1 MLVYRT
7 GRLVSQ
13 SAEAGKCDLIEQFA
27 ALFAVVAMSRISYQ
41 AILALQVSGSGR
53 DAFGVMRTQFA
64 GGKHSTL
71 RLRREHMA
79 RRFCFSSRIFRI
91 NGIGSVTP
99 RPFQT
104 NHAARSPGCRYDFEG
119 KRFVWILSDPG
130 YSVLILAIW
139 RSFRNVLLIQQA
151 DRSDE
156 SYTL

>member
-7 GRLVSQ
+7 GRRVAIRRSRLVRSARTVCSPVRCSRDEPDLVSGHSGLAGFRERARRVWGDAHSVCRGEAFDAP
-13 SAEAGKCDLIEQFA
+13 SAK
-27 ALFAVVAMSRISYQ
+27 RNTW
-41 AILALQVSGSGR
+41 R
-53 DAFGVMRTQFA
+53 DAFAF
-64 GGKHSTL
+64 L
-71 RLRREHMA
+71 
-79 RRFCFSSRIFRI
+79 SRIFRI

-104 NHAARSPGCRYDFEG
+104 NHAARSPGCRFGFEG

-130 YSVLILAIW
+130 YSVLISAIW

>member
-13 SAEAGKCDLIEQFA
+13 SAEAGKCDLLEQFA

-64 GGKHSTL
+64 GGSIRSSVCEGNTW
-71 RLRREHMA
+71 RDA
-79 RRFCFSSRIFRI
+79 FAFSSRIFRI

-104 NHAARSPGCRYDFEG
+104 NHAARSPGCRFGFEG

-130 YSVLILAIW
+130 YSVLISAIW

>member
-13 SAEAGKCDLIEQFA
+13 SAEAGKCDLLEQFA

-79 RRFCFSSRIFRI
+79 RRFCFFEPYFPNQWNWISNAEAFPDEPRRALTRL
-91 NGIGSVTP
+91 SVWL
-99 RPFQT
+99 RRQ
-104 NHAARSPGCRYDFEG
+104 
-119 KRFVWILSDPG
+119 
-130 YSVLILAIW
+130 AI
-139 RSFRNVLLIQQA
+139 RMDS
-151 DRSDE
+151 E
-156 SYTL
+156 